1 MIFLFFLFQTIPLF
15 FDSFYQEDLKYITF
29 FVEESDCAYK
39 KQPFN
44 PRENFSLLFY
54 KRFMS
59 HRDNKTDF
67 FMIEYS
73 KGADVISIEESST
86 V

>member
-39 KQPFN
+39 KQQFN
-44 PRENFSLLFY
+44 PKENFSLLFL
-54 KRFMS
+54 
-59 HRDNKTDF
+59 
-67 FMIEYS
+67 
-73 KGADVISIEESST
+73 
-86 V
+86 